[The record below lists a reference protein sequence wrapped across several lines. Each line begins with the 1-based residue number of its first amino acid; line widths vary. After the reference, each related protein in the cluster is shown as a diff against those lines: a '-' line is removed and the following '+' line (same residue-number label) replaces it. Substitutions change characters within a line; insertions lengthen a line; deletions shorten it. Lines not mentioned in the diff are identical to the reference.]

1 MYTQRYM
8 VEVKIALFGV
18 SGRDIPWLANRA
30 FFPILHTSLM
40 DWADCEELMLVKEK
54 GFHL

>member
-8 VEVKIALFGV
+8 AEVKIALFGV